1 VCYIIQFFSTD
12 SSEVDSI
19 RFDSHIIL
27 HSIALV
33 VLVVLVREEGGV
45 YRDVMVVE
53 LLVGVQ
59 YSNQS

>member
-1 VCYIIQFFSTD
+1 
-12 SSEVDSI
+12 
-19 RFDSHIIL
+19 
-27 HSIALV
+27 LV

-59 YSNQS
+59 HSNQS